1 MKPRI
6 TVARRSTEQ
15 SSTTEEVVEQITL
28 AEQVYRT
35 LRQDI
40 ISGAVEPDQS
50 LRLEFLKQRYGIS
63 FSPLREALNRLQ
75 SERLVVSTTSRG
87 FRVVPFS
94 VEEMWDAIE
103 TRILIDC
110 EALRRSIDN
119 ADDRWE
125 ASLVGAYHG
134 LKLAASRSANAQQQS
149 EQQDEVLEARHL
161 DFHRSLISACGSP
174 WLMDLSSQMYAQ
186 TERYRRPSLLGR
198 PRWGGSREVQREH
211 QDLMDAAVARDA
223 TRATALLAQHFR
235 GTGALVTLARKGLH
249 DKEVK

>member
-6 TVARRSTEQ
+6 TVARRSQEA
-15 SSTTEEVVEQITL
+15 SSPTEELVEQITL
-28 AEQVYRT
+28 AEQVYRA
-35 LRQDI
+35 LRRDI
-40 ISGAVEPDQS
+40 ISGSIEAGQS

-87 FRVVPFS
+87 FRAAPFS

-110 EALRRSIDN
+110 EAMRRSIAN

-125 ASLVGAYHG
+125 ASLVGAYHA
-134 LKLAASRSANAQQQS
+134 LKLAASRSATVEQPS
-149 EQQDEVLEARHL
+149 EQQDELLEARHL
-161 DFHRSLISACGSP
+161 DFHHSLISTCGSR

-198 PRWGGSREVQREH
+198 PRWSGAREVQREH

-223 TRATALLAQHFR
+223 TRASTLLAQHYR
-235 GTGALVTLARKGLH
+235 QTGHLVTLARKEKS
-249 DKEVK
+249 DREVK